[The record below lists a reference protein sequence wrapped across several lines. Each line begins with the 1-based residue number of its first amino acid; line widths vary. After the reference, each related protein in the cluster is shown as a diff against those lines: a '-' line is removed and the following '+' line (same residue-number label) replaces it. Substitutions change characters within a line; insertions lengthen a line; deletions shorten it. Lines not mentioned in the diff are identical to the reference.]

1 MDIGFTL
8 PHLDKQS
15 HNVAKTALFAREVEK
30 AGAVSLW
37 VGDRTLTAVHPKMN
51 AGGRDTEPAAE
62 HRAPVDPLITL
73 AFAAGATERALL
85 GMHVL
90 IAPLYPPVQ
99 LARSLTTLD
108 LASNGRV
115 VAGFGVGRYPQ
126 EFEAAGL
133 DFHRRGA
140 RMDELLDALAV
151 LWTRDPAEYHGKEI
165 DIPLHHSPLKPVQ
178 RPGIPVYIGARAEVG
193 LQRVGRRAD
202 GWLPMCIVPHAMDVT
217 DIRVRRL
224 IIDNAARAAGR
235 DPGAI
240 DTVMRVNIDAGISL
254 QRAADA
260 VKMLAER
267 TGIDHFLIETSFQTT
282 TAEESLEMA
291 TRILPLIQRG

>member
-8 PHLDKQS
+8 PHLTRQS
-15 HNVAKTALFAREVEK
+15 RDVTRTALFAREVEK

-37 VGDRTLTAVHPKMN
+37 VGDRTLTAVHPKMSP
-51 AGGRDTEPAAE
+51 GGRDTEGTPE

-115 VAGFGVGRYPQ
+115 VAGFGIGRYPQ

-165 DIPLHHSPLKPVQ
+165 DIPLHHSPLKPIQ
-178 RPGIPVYIGARAEVG
+178 RPGIPVYIGARAERG

-202 GWLPMCIVPHAMDVT
+202 GWLPLCSVPHAMDVEA
-217 DIRVRRL
+217 IRVQRL
-224 IIDNAARAAGR
+224 IIDNAAREAGR
-235 DPGAI
+235 DPASI
-240 DTVMRVNIDAGISL
+240 DTVMRVDIDTGMSL

-260 VKMLAER
+260 VKMLAEG
-267 TGIDHFLIETSFQTT
+267 TGIDHVLIESSCQAA

-291 TRILPLIQRG
+291 TRILPLIMRG